1 MKTAPTGRLHVGVN
15 LLWLVP
21 GVVGG
26 SEEYTTRLLIARL
39 EQPPDGTDLTL
50 FVLRPFADAYPELVA
65 AYPTVVCPISGRS
78 KAIRIA
84 AEATWLDVQARR
96 RRVDLMHHAGGT
108 IPLLRSRPS
117 MLTIHDL
124 QPLLLPDNFSKAKQA
139 YLRWRLPVSARKARL
154 VVTLTEYT
162 LATIVTRL
170 NVPIERVEIVAPGYT
185 SALAEEP
192 DGDPRTTYDIT
203 GPFFLYPAISYPHKN
218 HELLLRALAAVVKA
232 HPDVLLVLTHR
243 PAQMER
249 HLRDLA
255 ASLGIE
261 DNLRRLGHIDRGDLN
276 WLYKHAVALT
286 FPSRFEGFG
295 LPVLEAM
302 GHGCPVIAAA
312 ATALPEVVGASGVLL
327 SPDDPDAWAA
337 AMIEL
342 VTNDVRRDWLA
353 EAAIA
358 RTAEFRWSSSAH
370 QLQRAYERAGQGLR

>member
-1 MKTAPTGRLHVGVN
+1 VHVKRLHIGVN

-26 SEEYTTRLLIARL
+26 SEEYTTRLLSARL
-39 EQPPDGTDLTL
+39 EHPPDDIDLTL
-50 FVLRPFADAYPELVA
+50 FVLRPFVDAYPDLVS
-65 AYPTVVCPISGRS
+65 AYPTVVCPISGNS

-84 AEATWLDVQARR
+84 AEATWLALGARR

-108 IPLLRSRPS
+108 IPLLRTTPS
-117 MLTIHDL
+117 LLTIHDL
-124 QPLLLPDNFSKAKQA
+124 QPLLLPDNFSRAKQA
-139 YLRWRLPVSARKARL
+139 YLRWRLPVSARKSRL
-154 VVTLTEYT
+154 VATLTEYT
-162 LATIVTRL
+162 MGTIVKRL
-170 NVPIERVEIVAPGYT
+170 RVPVDRVEIVSPGYT

-192 DGDPRTTYDIT
+192 DGDPQTTYDIT
-203 GPFFLYPAISYPHKN
+203 GPFFLYPAITYPHKN
-218 HELLLRALAAVVKA
+218 HELLLRAFAVVVKE
-232 HPDVLLVLTHR
+232 HPDALLVLTHR

-249 HLRDLA
+249 HLEDLA
-255 ASLGIE
+255 ATLDIQR
-261 DNLRRLGHIDRGDLN
+261 NIRRLGHIDRGDLN

-312 ATALPEVVGASGVLL
+312 ATALPEVVGPSGVLL

-337 AMIEL
+337 AMIDL
-342 VTNDVRRDWLA
+342 LTNEPRRAWLA

-358 RTAEFRWSSSAH
+358 RTAEFRWSSSAV
-370 QLQRAYERAGQGLR
+370 QLRRLYERAGEGMA

>member
-1 MKTAPTGRLHVGVN
+1 VKRLLVGVN

-26 SEEYTTRLLIARL
+26 SEEYTTRLLAAWL
-39 EQPPDGTDLTL
+39 EQPPDDTDVTL
-50 FVLRPFADAYPELVA
+50 FVLRPFVDLYPELVA
-65 AYPTVVCPISGRS
+65 AYPTVVCPISGSS
-78 KAIRIA
+78 KTIRIA
-84 AEATWLDVQARR
+84 AEATWLAWQARR
-96 RRVDLMHHAGGT
+96 RGVDLMHHAGGT

-124 QPLLLPDNFSKAKQA
+124 QPLLLPDNFSRAKQA
-139 YLRWRLPVSARKARL
+139 YLRWRLPASARKSRL
-154 VVTLTEYT
+154 VVTLTDFT
-162 LATIVTRL
+162 LSTIVKRL
-170 NVPIERVEIVAPGYT
+170 NVPVECVEIVAPGYT
-185 SALAEEP
+185 ISLAEETE
-192 DGDPRTTYDIT
+192 GDPQAEYDVT
-203 GPFFLYPAISYPHKN
+203 GPFFLYPAITYPHKN
-218 HELLLRALAAVVKA
+218 HELLLKAFATVVQS
-232 HPDVLLVLTHR
+232 HPEALLVLTHR

-249 HLRDLA
+249 QLHQLA
-255 ASLGIE
+255 SDLGIE
-261 DNLRRLGHIDRGDLN
+261 GSIRRLGHIDRGDLN

-302 GHGCPVIAAA
+302 GHGCPVIAASS
-312 ATALPEVVGASGVLL
+312 TALPEVVGASGVLL

-342 VTNDVRRDWLA
+342 LTDDVRREWLA

-370 QLQRAYERAGQGLR
+370 QLQRAYERAGKGLR